1 MKVWP
6 FIFMFADNF
15 LLSFGDVNVKNLW
28 MGHRD
33 LIMQLP
39 FMNCHFF
46 FIPILI
52 LAFYWVKFYIQNIGV
67 NIIVIHQLVNNSMLL
82 MANKIPLKVLRKK
95 CSNLGTQILTIFNQF
110 SYYLMSLYS
119 KNILQVNSNVSIIF
133 RKYD

>member
-1 MKVWP
+1 
-6 FIFMFADNF
+6 
-15 LLSFGDVNVKNLW
+15 
-28 MGHRD
+28 
-33 LIMQLP
+33 
-39 FMNCHFF
+39 
-46 FIPILI
+46 
-52 LAFYWVKFYIQNIGV
+52 
-67 NIIVIHQLVNNSMLL
+67 MLL